1 MSDWERDEWRSD
13 VRRMTELERELAV
26 EEPRRAL
33 GIVGDK
39 DDVNG

>member
-1 MSDWERDEWRSD
+1 MTDRDEWRSA
-13 VRRMTELERELAV
+13 VRSMTELERHLAV

-39 DDVNG
+39 DDARD

>member
-1 MSDWERDEWRSD
+1 VSDRDEWRSA
-13 VRRMTELERELAV
+13 VRGMSELERELAV

-39 DDVNG
+39 EDAKDG